1 MLLVMVSLPLCLIP
15 ETLTATE
22 DRCDAARREL
32 IKNKEELTEYVD
44 ALNKSHAKN
53 DYAFMDILNSKINE
67 LISRTRELEK
77 ELAGCPEPKPPL
89 AGQQGMTG
97 VKSDDELMAE
107 KSCPELKKTLVPVI
121 RKINGLKRREK
132 SLLSGLSPEEK
143 SELAKA
149 ETELRIVKENLK
161 KKCSGSE
168 PAGSLQKR
176 LRR

>member
-15 ETLTATE
+15 ETLTATD

-32 IKNKEELTEYVD
+32 LKNKEELTEYVD

-161 KKCSGSE
+161 KKCSAPE
-168 PAGSLQKR
+168 PPGSLQKR
-176 LRR
+176 LKR